1 MREWRYT
8 GFTRQLY
15 IKARETIPTGHS
27 VKINV
32 VQFLGGTELSSV
44 EGEIIPD
51 DSVASDEE
59 MNDELD
65 NIFNGNGTA
74 TIDTD
79 DEFDNELDNIFGN

>member
-1 MREWRYT
+1 
-8 GFTRQLY
+8 
-15 IKARETIPTGHS
+15 
-27 VKINV
+27 
-32 VQFLGGTELSSV
+32 
-44 EGEIIPD
+44 
-51 DSVASDEE
+51 